1 MTENTLQ
8 GKIVFIT
15 GASSGIGKVTA
26 RESAKLGATL
36 VLVCRNQAKAE
47 AVQAEIRMAT
57 GNQQIDLLLGDLT
70 VQADVQRIVAEFLQ
84 KYDRLH
90 VLINNAGGA
99 FDQRQVTTDGL
110 ERTLALNYVAPFL
123 LTELLLPTLKASAP
137 ARIVNVSSAMHN
149 FGKINFADLQTAQRY
164 GSMKAYGQAKLALV
178 LSTYELARRLAGTG
192 VTVNCLHP
200 GMITSTFDINLG
212 RLLDVG
218 VRLMKP
224 FTLNVD
230 QGAQTTIFLATSPEV
245 DGVSGK
251 YFDKKKSK
259 RSSSRSYDE
268 KVAQELWEITDKQLL
283 VY

>member
-26 RESAKLGATL
+26 RELAKLGATL

-70 VQADVQRIVAEFLQ
+70 VQADVRRIVAEFLQ
-84 KYDRLH
+84 KYGRLH

-137 ARIVNVSSAMHN
+137 ARIVNVSSAMHT

-230 QGAQTTIFLATSPEV
+230 QGAQTTIFLATSLEV

-259 RSSSRSYDE
+259 RSSSRSYNE

-283 VY
+283 A